1 MLIGKI
7 LQLGLYCFHE
17 SLLVS
22 MYDNQER
29 LDLFLMLVSRCFFDQ
44 RTGGCQLAA

>member
-7 LQLGLYCFHE
+7 LQLGLYCFHV

-22 MYDNQER
+22 MYDSQDR
-29 LDLFLMLVSRCFFDQ
+29 LDLFLVLGINRFFDQ
-44 RTGGCQLAA
+44 RRGGRQLAA